1 MEPPLAPV
9 LLMPT
14 EVQLQFM
21 RFLPA
26 KDLAATM
33 RACRFWREL
42 ASDETLVRR
51 SSRARSLTYR
61 SGAP

>member
-1 MEPPLAPV
+1 MEPPLAPI

-33 RACRFWREL
+33 RTCRFWSEL
-42 ASDETLVRR
+42 ARDETLVRHTPP
-51 SSRARSLTYR
+51 ALV
-61 SGAP
+61 A